1 MEVSTLPRNNHSQQH
16 LMNSDDS
23 ESSDSPGNRTRTAE
37 MSYKDISYRQ
47 WLTVVILFYVNLIN
61 YMDRYTIA
69 GVLTEIR
76 KDFNIGDDKAGLL
89 QTAFVL
95 SYMVC
100 APLFGYLGDRYSRR
114 YIMAFGVFLWC
125 ITTFVGS
132 FMNHYLLFL
141 LFRSMV
147 GIGEASYSTIAPT
160 IISDLFVK
168 DLRSQMLA
176 FFYFAIP
183 IGSGLGYI
191 VGSTAFSVMGAWPW
205 SLRVT
210 PVLGAC
216 AVLLIL
222 FFMEDPERG
231 EAEGRVTEE
240 RTSFGE
246 DIRALCKNPTFMFT
260 TLGFTCVAFVTGAL
274 AWFGP
279 HYLELGVNLQEG
291 HENVT
296 MDDISFK
303 FGIITMLSGLIGV
316 PLGSL
321 LSQRLKHKYER
332 ADPLIC
338 AFGLI
343 ASAPLIF
350 AALILADRSL
360 AWCFVC
366 MFLGEIFLNL
376 NWSIVAD
383 MTLYVVLPLRRST
396 AEAFQIL
403 ISHAFGD
410 AGSPYLI
417 GLLSEMFRHSLQ
429 LGASTLVANAMLP
442 SSLAPSLPFSSSNS
456 TSLPLVSSLDETA
469 RRSDEFLAHKS
480 DEFLALQYAL
490 FITSFIEVLGGIFF
504 LLGSLYIAKTIL
516 RPMRIGST
524 WPSSLAESLHYHR
537 SLILGTNQARDV
549 T

>member
-1 MEVSTLPRNNHSQQH
+1 
-16 LMNSDDS
+16 
-23 ESSDSPGNRTRTAE
+23 
-37 MSYKDISYRQ
+37 
-47 WLTVVILFYVNLIN
+47 
-61 YMDRYTIA
+61 
-69 GVLTEIR
+69 
-76 KDFNIGDDKAGLL
+76 
-89 QTAFVL
+89 
-95 SYMVC
+95 
-100 APLFGYLGDRYSRR
+100 
-114 YIMAFGVFLWC
+114 
-125 ITTFVGS
+125 
-132 FMNHYLLFL
+132 HYLLFL

-246 DIRALCKNPTFMFT
+246 DIRALCKKCKGNWPKRWVKLLRNARTPESNPLKLVLTANECKFLIFLNLNWSIVADM
-260 TLGFTCVAFVTGAL
+260 TLYVVLPLRRSTAEAFQILISHA
-274 AWFGP
+274 FGDAGSP
-279 HYLELGVNLQEG
+279 YL
-291 HENVT
+291 
-296 MDDISFK
+296 I
-303 FGIITMLSGLIGV
+303 GLISK
-316 PLGSL
+316 L
-321 LSQRLKHKYER
+321 
-332 ADPLIC
+332 
-338 AFGLI
+338 
-343 ASAPLIF
+343 
-350 AALILADRSL
+350 
-360 AWCFVC
+360 
-366 MFLGEIFLNL
+366 FLNL

-469 RRSDEFLAHKS
+469 HRSDEFLAHKSDEFLAHKS

-504 LLGSLYIAKTIL
+504 LLGSLYIVQD
-516 RPMRIGST
+516 R
-524 WPSSLAESLHYHR
+524 
-537 SLILGTNQARDV
+537 ARANREIAGEDNPASNEDR
-549 T
+549 

>member
-1 MEVSTLPRNNHSQQH
+1 MPSNNSQQH
-16 LMNSDDS
+16 LMHSEDS
-23 ESSDSPGNRTRTAE
+23 ESSEPHGERNRRET
-37 MSYKDISYRQ
+37 SFKDVTLSQ
-47 WLTVVILFYVNLIN
+47 WITVAILCYVNLIN

-95 SYMVC
+95 SYMIC

-125 ITTFVGS
+125 LTTFMGS
-132 FMNHYLLFL
+132 FMNNYLLFL
-141 LFRSMV
+141 LFRSLV

-160 IISDLFVK
+160 IISDLFVS

-176 FFYFAIP
+176 LFYFAIP

-191 VGSTAFSVMGAWPW
+191 TGSAAYSLMGSWQY

-210 PVLGAC
+210 PILGAV

-231 EAEGRVTEE
+231 EAEGRSGAGEE
-240 RTSFGE
+240 RTSYRE
-246 DIRALCKNPTFMFT
+246 DIRALWRNPSFMFS
-260 TLGFTCVAFVTGAL
+260 TLGFTCVAFVAGAL

-279 HYLELGVNLQEG
+279 HYLELGVRLQPG
-291 HENVT
+291 HENTT
-296 MDDISFK
+296 MDDISLK
-303 FGIITMLSGLIGV
+303 FGIIAMLSGVIGV
-316 PLGSL
+316 PLGSF

-338 AFGLI
+338 AFGLL
-343 ASAPLIF
+343 ASAPLVF
-350 AALILADRSL
+350 GAILLAGRNL
-360 AWCFVC
+360 AWCFLC

-383 MTLYVVLPLRRST
+383 MTLYVVIPLRRAT

-417 GLLSEMFRHSLQ
+417 GLLSEMFRASFHV
-429 LGASTLVANAMLP
+429 ASTTLLASSVLP
-442 SSLAPSLPFSSSNS
+442 SSTSSYSSLGNNSSLSLESLAQALAESTNMTSTSHLNQGSKFYSIPSLREASS
-456 TSLPLVSSLDETA
+456 TA
-469 RRSDEFLAHKS
+469 EDEFLS
-480 DEFLALQYAL
+480 LQYAL
-490 FITSFIEVLGGIFF
+490 FITSFVEVLGGVFF
-504 LLGSLYIAKTIL
+504 LLTSLYIVDD
-516 RPMRIGST
+516 R
-524 WPSSLAESLHYHR
+524 
-537 SLILGTNQARDV
+537 ARTDRHIQGEDNPV
-549 T
+549 SGER